1 MLRKLIIG
9 ALFAVAV
16 QGPVHAAT
24 QNKQQSEDMTNE
36 GLQLMSAGQMKAAY
50 DKFAQAAKAD
60 PVSSYPLGAMA
71 TLYLFLATN
80 PSVSAQDRESARDE
94 AGAAA
99 KQALALNVQDS
110 LAQEVL
116 RRLDGG
122 AERPIYQPKNNAG
135 ELVAQGEAL
144 FGKKDYTGALVYYQ
158 QATVADPLY
167 ADAWVFAGDC
177 HYSLRQWAQA
187 ETYFRKAAEI
197 DPLHMQAWRFLSD
210 ALKEQQK
217 WPELELALA
226 GAIGANPDQQ
236 SSWQRM
242 AQFQEHHGVPMTKLD
257 LKIKARGGTGAD
269 GKPKIDIQ
277 PRAKDAPPAPQDD
290 TFWFGLAMAEAA
302 GALRQ
307 AQPGA
312 TVSAFEAELAAWTQ
326 AMKMLDEME
335 AKGPLQLQNKAVL
348 AMRKLAADGQ
358 LAPAL
363 LLLQFKPA
371 YRPDL
376 EAWKTA
382 HPQGVRQ
389 FVNTAHVMP

>member
-1 MLRKLIIG
+1 MLRKLILG
-9 ALFAVAV
+9 ALFAGAV
-16 QGPVHAAT
+16 LGPVHAAT
-24 QNKQQSEDMTNE
+24 PGRQQGEQLTNE

-50 DKFAQAAKAD
+50 DKFEQAVKAD
-60 PVSSYPLGAMA
+60 PASSYPLGAMA
-71 TLYLFLATN
+71 TLYLTLATN
-80 PSVSAQDRESARDE
+80 PAVSAQDRESAR
-94 AGAAA
+94 AAA
-99 KQALALNVQDS
+99 ASAAQRSVALNVQDA

-116 RRLDGG
+116 RRLAGG
-122 AERPIYQPKNNAG
+122 AERARYQPKSNAG

-144 FGKKDYTGALVYYQ
+144 FGKKNYTGALAFYE

-177 HYSLRQWAQA
+177 HYSLQQWAQA

-197 DPLHMQAWRFLSD
+197 DPLHIQAWRFLSD
-210 ALKEQQK
+210 ALARQEK
-217 WPELELALA
+217 WPEQELALA

-236 SSWQRM
+236 PSWQRM
-242 AQFQEHHGVPMTKLD
+242 AQFQQYHGVPMTRLD
-257 LKIKARGGTGAD
+257 LKIKARGSIGAD

-277 PRAKDAPPAPQDD
+277 SRAKDAPPTPQDD
-290 TFWFGLAMAEAA
+290 AFWFGLAMAQAV
-302 GALRQ
+302 GAVKQ

-312 TVSAFEAELAAWTQ
+312 TGSAFDTELAAWTQ
-326 AMKMLDEME
+326 AMKILDEME
-335 AKGPLQLQNKAVL
+335 EKQPLQLQDKAVL
-348 AMRKLAADGQ
+348 TMRKLAADGQ

-376 EAWKTA
+376 EAWKVA
-382 HPQGVRQ
+382 HPQGVRR